1 MIYSDAVAGVAGCK
15 DLNVEG
21 VHFNLDPRSHEM
33 NLNYP
38 DVLRRPDNQRHGG
51 GMWEDMH
58 PVCVFM
64 FVFIAVP
71 DTDWIFLATFRI
83 GGPKSQRTVFSDFFA
98 PGKFFSKSVSPK

>member
-1 MIYSDAVAGVAGCK
+1 VIYSDALGAVDGCK

-21 VHFNLDPRSHEM
+21 FDFNLDPQSHEM

-38 DVLRRPDNQRHGG
+38 DEEDQITRGMGG
-51 GMWEDMH
+51 GYGRTCIL
-58 PVCVFM
+58 CVSLC